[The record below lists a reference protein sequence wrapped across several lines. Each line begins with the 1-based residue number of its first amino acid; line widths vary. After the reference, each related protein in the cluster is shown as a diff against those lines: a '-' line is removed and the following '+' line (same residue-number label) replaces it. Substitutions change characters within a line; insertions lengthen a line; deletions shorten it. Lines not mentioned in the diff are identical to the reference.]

1 MITLDTAT
9 LRFRALNVQ
18 GCYMVGIGNHRV
30 KEVLL
35 GSKKNHRVFYCDVN
49 SGFAIVFKKD
59 LDDRLLVV
67 GGELVHDVFFGK
79 VEVIFDEQEIQ
90 ARNI

>member
-18 GCYMVGIGNHRV
+18 GCYMAGIDNQHV

-35 GSKKNHRVFYCDVN
+35 NGNKSHDVFYCDVN
-49 SGFAIVFKKD
+49 SGFAVINKKNID
-59 LDDRLLVV
+59 GTVLVADD
-67 GGELVHDVFFGK
+67 GIIYDVFFGK
-79 VEVIFDEQEIQ
+79 VEVIHE
-90 ARNI
+90 

>member
-18 GCYMVGIGNHRV
+18 GCYMAGAENHNI

-35 GSKKNHRVFYCDVN
+35 NGKGNHHVFYCDVN
-49 SGFAIVFKKD
+49 SGFAIIYKQD
-59 LDDRLLVV
+59 LNGKIVV
-67 GGELVHDVFFGK
+67 SDNELIHDVFFGK
-79 VEVIFDEQEIQ
+79 VEVIFDDMEKPTD
-90 ARNI
+90 

>member
-9 LRFRALNVQ
+9 LRFRALNMQ
-18 GCYMVGIGNHRV
+18 GCYMSGIDNHNI

-35 GSKKNHRVFYCDVN
+35 DGKSNHHVFYCDVN
-49 SGFAIVFKKD
+49 SGFAIVFKKG

-67 GGELVHDVFFGK
+67 DGELVHDVFFGK
-79 VEVIFDEQEIQ
+79 VEVIFDDMEKP
-90 ARNI
+90 AD

>member
-1 MITLDTAT
+1 MITLDTAA

-18 GCYMVGIGNHRV
+18 GCYMAGTESHNI

-35 GSKKNHRVFYCDVN
+35 NEKGNHHVFYCDVN
-49 SGFAIVFKKD
+49 SGFAIVFKKG

-67 GGELVHDVFFGK
+67 DNELVHDVFFGK
-79 VEVIFDEQEIQ
+79 VEVIFDDMEKP
-90 ARNI
+90 AD

>member
-9 LRFRALNVQ
+9 LRFRALNMQ
-18 GCYMVGIGNHRV
+18 GCHMVGIGNHNI

-35 GSKKNHRVFYCDVN
+35 NGKGSHHVFYCDVN
-49 SGFAIVFKKD
+49 SGFAIVFKKG

-67 GGELVHDVFFGK
+67 DGELVHDVFFGK
-79 VEVIFDEQEIQ
+79 VEVVFDE
-90 ARNI
+90 

>member
-9 LRFRALNVQ
+9 LRFRALNMQ
-18 GCYMVGIGNHRV
+18 GCYMSGIDDHNI

-35 GSKKNHRVFYCDVN
+35 DGKGNHHVFYCDVN
-49 SGFAIVFKKD
+49 SGFAIVFKKG

-79 VEVIFDEQEIQ
+79 VEVFFDDMEKP
-90 ARNI
+90 AD

>member
-9 LRFRALNVQ
+9 LRFRALNLQ
-18 GCYMVGIGNHRV
+18 GCYMSGIDKHSV

-35 GSKKNHRVFYCDVN
+35 NGKVSHHVFYCDVN
-49 SGFAIVFKKD
+49 LGFAIVFKKG

-67 GGELVHDVFFGK
+67 DNELVHDVFFGK
-79 VEVIFDEQEIQ
+79 VEVIFDE
-90 ARNI
+90 